1 MSELLR
7 GATSECKLRGCQLN
21 VVASEATLMNDTLQ
35 DYLERGEKAGVIDFA
50 LRIVRTPQG
59 ELDFY
64 IHPAGRD
71 GETADF
77 TVYRG
82 SVVRLTDGAGSP
94 RRRGIAVP
102 LVGS

>member
-1 MSELLR
+1 
-7 GATSECKLRGCQLN
+7 
-21 VVASEATLMNDTLQ
+21 MNDTLQ